1 MEKIEVV
8 PYDPQW
14 PEQFQALKEI
24 YLQRLQALYPR
35 IEHVGSTSVPGLP
48 AKPILDIDIII
59 SSAAQLP
66 IVTSALESLGYTFRG
81 DLGIKDRYAYG
92 ITSAYTPDTGDQT
105 LRPKHNLY
113 CCVDGSVSLRNHLLV
128 RDTLRAD
135 AQLRNAYGQLKE
147 TLAAQVDNIDDYIE
161 GKSAFIGKIL
171 LQGGI
176 DADDV
181 ADIEDQNR
189 KK

>member
-1 MEKIEVV
+1 MNTIEVI
-8 PYDPQW
+8 PYKPQW
-14 PEQFQALKEI
+14 AEQFQVLKVI
-24 YLQRLQALYPR
+24 YMERLQALQPR
-35 IEHVGSTSVPGLP
+35 IEHVGSTAVPGLP

-66 IVTSALESLGYTFRG
+66 VVTSALESLGYTFRG

-92 ITSAYTPDTGDQT
+92 ITSAFTPDTGDQT
-105 LRPKHNLY
+105 LRPQHHLY
-113 CCVDGSVSLRNHLLV
+113 CIIDGSVSLRNHLLV

-135 AQLRNAYGQLKE
+135 AQLREAYGHLKQ
-147 TLAAQVDNIDDYIE
+147 TLAAQVDNIDDYVE

-176 DADDV
+176 DMNDV
-181 ADIEDQNR
+181 ADIEEQNR